1 MLEVLLSSCVPGAL
15 ADDPDVAENVR
26 AALCAGEELADLM
39 LCLPGDT
46 DVAAAVQF
54 ARAAIDWWD
63 QRLVVHESVIAS
75 VAAVG

>member
-1 MLEVLLSSCVPGAL
+1 MLEVLLSSCIPGAL
-15 ADDPDVAENVR
+15 ADEPDLAERVR
-26 AALCAGEELADLM
+26 AALCAGEELAELV

-63 QRLVVHESVIAS
+63 QRLVVHEGVLAS
-75 VAAVG
+75 VR

>member
-15 ADDPDVAENVR
+15 ADEPDIAERVR
-26 AALCAGEELADLM
+26 AALSGGEELADIV

-46 DVAAAVQF
+46 DTVGAVQF

-63 QRLVVHESVIAS
+63 QRLVVHEGVIA
-75 VAAVG
+75 ATA